1 MLTEQH
7 IKTAMQNYIDC
18 FNRDDLEGILS
29 LYAEDAVV
37 EDPAGSEPVRG
48 KAAIA
53 EFYRKVVNGSTRI
66 RREEPIR
73 GSHEHS
79 GAMAVHI
86 ETTVEGATIVI
97 HVIELMTFNEE
108 GLITGMKAYWGQSDI
123 ETK

>member
-1 MLTEQH
+1 MPTEQH
-7 IKTAMQNYIDC
+7 IKTAMQSYIDC

-53 EFYRKVVNGSTRI
+53 EFYRNVVNGTTRI

-73 GSHEHS
+73 GSHANS

-86 ETTVEGATIVI
+86 ETKVEGATIVI
-97 HVIELMTFNEE
+97 HVIEIMNFNDDGRIASMT
-108 GLITGMKAYWGQSDI
+108 AYWGKGDM

>member
-1 MLTEQH
+1 MPTQQH
-7 IKTAMQNYIDC
+7 MKTAMQNYIDF
-18 FNRDDLEGILS
+18 FNGDDLEGILS

-53 EFYRKVVNGSTRI
+53 EFYRKVVNGNTRI

-73 GSHEHS
+73 GSHENS

-86 ETTVEGATIVI
+86 ETKVEGATVVI
-97 HVIELMTFNEE
+97 HVIELMTFNDD
-108 GLITGMKAYWGQSDI
+108 GLITGMKAYWGQTDM